1 MKFVVDAQLPRQLAA
16 LLREAGFDA
25 IHTLDLSLGNR
36 TPDGLINELSL
47 ADKRIVITK
56 DSDFVDSFILRQVP
70 WKLLLVS
77 TGNISN
83 KNLIAIF
90 LANIE
95 RLTESF
101 DVFDFIEINR
111 ESVIFHA

>member
-25 IHTLDLSLGNR
+25 IHTLDLSQGNR
-36 TPDGLINELSL
+36 TPDTSINELSL
-47 ADKRIVITK
+47 AEKRIVITK

-83 KNLIAIF
+83 KNLMSLF
-90 LANIE
+90 LVNIE
-95 RLTESF
+95 RLSESF
-101 DVFDFIEINR
+101 DAFDFIEINR
-111 ESVIFHA
+111 ETVIFHS

>member
-1 MKFVVDAQLPRQLAA
+1 MKFIVDAQLPRQLAA
-16 LLREAGFDA
+16 LLRELDFDA
-25 IHTLDLSLGNR
+25 IHTLDLLRGNR
-36 TPDGLINELSL
+36 TPDSLINDLSV
-47 ADKRIVITK
+47 AEKRIVITK
-56 DSDFVDSFILRQVP
+56 DSDFVDSFILRKVP

-83 KNLIAIF
+83 KNLMALF

-95 RLTESF
+95 RLSESF

-111 ESVIFHA
+111 ESVIFHS

>member
-1 MKFVVDAQLPRQLAA
+1 MKFLIDAQLPRKLAA

-25 IHTLDLSLGNR
+25 VHTLDLPLENR
-36 TPDGLINELSL
+36 TPDEVINELSL
-47 ADKRIVITK
+47 AEQRIVITK
-56 DSDFVDSFILRQVP
+56 DSDFVDSFILRKAP

-83 KNLIAIF
+83 KNLITLF

-95 RLTESF
+95 RLANDFGT
-101 DVFDFIEINR
+101 FDFIEINR
-111 ESVIFHA
+111 ETIVFHA